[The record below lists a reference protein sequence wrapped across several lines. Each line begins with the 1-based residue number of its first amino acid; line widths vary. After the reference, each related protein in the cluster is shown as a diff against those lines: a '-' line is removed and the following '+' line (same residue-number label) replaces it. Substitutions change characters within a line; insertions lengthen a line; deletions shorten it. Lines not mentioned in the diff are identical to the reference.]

1 MKSSHSNREMAGLV
15 PFKPSMTSH
24 LIFRRVKIFLIICLI
39 SGAGIN
45 GQVRVWSVDDC
56 IKFAFDQNIQI
67 RQSRVSSEISQQSL
81 LQSRALRYPSL
92 SGSARQN
99 FAWSNQ
105 STGTGGSEVFKGT
118 NATALSLTSGLTL
131 YNASRVTNTILKA
144 QTDYQAATYNVEVV
158 KETVSLNILNAYLQV
173 LYAEEQVNNSQNQI
187 SSTTEQLRYAEER
200 LKLGAIA
207 NSDYLT
213 VKSQL
218 ATEKQTL
225 ASVKSQLAIDK
236 VTLLQLME
244 LSDTVSFELA
254 RPNLDSLISQ
264 KRYPSAAQVYK
275 AALDFK
281 PEVKSAEL
289 SKKSSEIAVQIAR
302 SALFPTI
309 SLNTGLATSYTS
321 INVSSTYLN
330 QMNNSLSPTIGIAA
344 SIPIYTN
351 RSAHTQVEVAKLN
364 TSSAALNEQNTKN
377 VLRKAIEQAC
387 LDVISYQTEY
397 EASLE
402 SYQAAK
408 ESYEVATE
416 KNIQGILSSVDF
428 LVQKTNYITAESQLL
443 QAKFALVF
451 SYKILDFYMGKP
463 LSL

>member
-1 MKSSHSNREMAGLV
+1 MTFSESYLKRITIGPEQNRVSSGRMRRITVFFLLCIIIGSGL
-15 PFKPSMTSH
+15 K
-24 LIFRRVKIFLIICLI
+24 
-39 SGAGIN
+39 

-67 RQSRVSSEISQQSL
+67 RQAKVSSDISEQGL

-99 FAWSNQ
+99 FSWSNQ
-105 STGTGGSEVFKGT
+105 TNSITGSEVFTGT
-118 NATALSLTSGLTL
+118 NGTTLSLASGVTL
-131 YNASRVTNTILKA
+131 YNASRVTNSILKA
-144 QTDYQAATYNVEVV
+144 QTDYQAANYNVDVV

-173 LYAEEQVNNSQNQI
+173 LYADEQVKNSQNQI
-187 SSTTEQLRYAEER
+187 NSTTEQLRYADER

-218 ATEKQTL
+218 AAEKQTL
-225 ASVKSQLAIDK
+225 ASVKSQLAIDR

-254 RPNLDSLISQ
+254 RPNLDSLINR
-264 KRYPSAAQVYK
+264 KRYPSAAEVYK
-275 AALDFK
+275 AAIDYK

-289 SKKSSEIAVQIAR
+289 SRKSSEIAVQMAR

-309 SLNTGLATSYTS
+309 SLSTGLATSYSS
-321 INVSSTYLN
+321 INTKSAYLDQIGTN
-330 QMNNSLSPTIGIAA
+330 VSPTIGITA
-344 SIPIYTN
+344 SVPIYTN
-351 RSAHTQVEVAKLN
+351 RQAKTQVEIAKLN
-364 TSSAALNEQNTKN
+364 TSSASLNEQNTKN
-377 VLRKAIEQAC
+377 ILRKAIEQAC
-387 LDVISYQTEY
+387 LDVVSYQTEY

-402 SYQAAK
+402 SYQAAR

-416 KNIQGILSSVDF
+416 KNIKGMLSSVDF
-428 LVQKTNYITAESQLL
+428 LVQKTTYITAESQLL

>member
-1 MKSSHSNREMAGLV
+1 MKQTRSNRKTTGSGPGL
-15 PFKPSMTSH
+15 PKPASQI
-24 LIFRRVKIFLIICLI
+24 LLRRIKIFFLLCLV
-39 SGAGIN
+39 SGTGIN
-45 GQVRVWSVDDC
+45 AQVRVWSVDDC

-67 RQSRVSSEISQQSL
+67 RQSKVSSDISEQSL

-92 SGSARQN
+92 SGSVRQN

-118 NATALSLTSGLTL
+118 NATAISLTSGLTV

-144 QTDYQAATYNVEVV
+144 ETDRQAASYNVEIV

-173 LYAEEQVNNSQNQI
+173 LYAEEEVKNAQLQI
-187 SSTTEQLRYAEER
+187 SSTAEQLNYADER

-207 NSDYLT
+207 TSDYLT
-213 VKSQL
+213 VKSL
-218 ATEKQTL
+218 MATEKQTL
-225 ASVKSQLAIDK
+225 ASANSQLSINK

-244 LSDTVSFELA
+244 LPDTVSFELA
-254 RPNLDSLISQ
+254 RPNFDSLIAR
-264 KRYPSAAQVYK
+264 KRFPSAAEVYNT
-275 AALDFK
+275 ALGFK
-281 PEVKSAEL
+281 PEVKNAEL
-289 SKKSSEIAVQIAR
+289 NSKSSEIAVQMAR
-302 SALFPTI
+302 SAFFPTI
-309 SLNTGLATSYTS
+309 SLNTGLATSYSS
-321 INVSSTYLN
+321 INGSSTYFN

-351 RSAHTQVEVAKLN
+351 RSARTQVEIAKLN
-364 TSSAALNEQNTKN
+364 TSGAALNEQNTKN
-377 VLRKAIEQAC
+377 ILRKTIEQAC

-402 SYQAAK
+402 SYLAAK
-408 ESYEVATE
+408 ELYDVATE
-416 KNIQGILSSVDF
+416 KNLRGIMNSVDL
-428 LVQKTNYITAESQLL
+428 LVQKTNYITAESKFL
-443 QAKFALVF
+443 QAKFAVVF